1 MKHTPISSSQSSIGG
16 LSSDFVVFLK
26 TLIIS
31 SSEIVCTGSELIL
44 TSSELILTS
53 SELISTS
60 SELIRAIAEQI
71 LTIAQFVVQTTAC
84 RRKNKL
90 IVLMQIHLLDGLL
103 FNIYGKAEA

>member
-26 TLIIS
+26 VLIIS
-31 SSEIVCTGSELIL
+31 SSEIVCTG
-44 TSSELILTS
+44 SELILTS

-71 LTIAQFVVQTTAC
+71 LTIAQPVFQTTAC

-90 IVLMQIHLLDGLL
+90 IVLM
-103 FNIYGKAEA
+103 

>member
-44 TSSELILTS
+44 TSSELIRTS

-60 SELIRAIAEQI
+60 SELIRAIAEQNFDNRSVRGSNYGMQTEKQADCFNVNS
-71 LTIAQFVVQTTAC
+71 LT
-84 RRKNKL
+84 
-90 IVLMQIHLLDGLL
+90 
-103 FNIYGKAEA
+103 

>member
-26 TLIIS
+26 VLIIS

-44 TSSELILTS
+44 TSSELI
-53 SELISTS
+53 
-60 SELIRAIAEQI
+60 RAIAEQI
-71 LTIAQFVVQTTAC
+71 LTIAQPVVQTTAC

-90 IVLMQIHLLDGLL
+90 IVLM
-103 FNIYGKAEA
+103 

>member
-31 SSEIVCTGSELIL
+31 SSEIVCTGLELIR
-44 TSSELILTS
+44 TS

-71 LTIAQFVVQTTAC
+71 LTIAQPVVQTTAC

-90 IVLMQIHLLDGLL
+90 IVLM
-103 FNIYGKAEA
+103 

>member
-31 SSEIVCTGSELIL
+31 SSEIVCTGSELI
-44 TSSELILTS
+44 
-53 SELISTS
+53 STS

-90 IVLMQIHLLDGLL
+90 IVLM
-103 FNIYGKAEA
+103 

>member
-31 SSEIVCTGSELIL
+31 SSEIVCTGSELI
-44 TSSELILTS
+44 
-53 SELISTS
+53 
-60 SELIRAIAEQI
+60 RAIAEQI

-90 IVLMQIHLLDGLL
+90 IVLM
-103 FNIYGKAEA
+103 

>member
-44 TSSELILTS
+44 TSSELI
-53 SELISTS
+53 
-60 SELIRAIAEQI
+60 RAIAEQI

-90 IVLMQIHLLDGLL
+90 IVLM
-103 FNIYGKAEA
+103 

>member
-26 TLIIS
+26 VLIIS
-31 SSEIVCTGSELIL
+31 SSEIVCTG
-44 TSSELILTS
+44 

-71 LTIAQFVVQTTAC
+71 LTIAQPVFQTTAC

-90 IVLMQIHLLDGLL
+90 IVLM
-103 FNIYGKAEA
+103 